1 MPKSNDRHR
10 KEWLG
15 IRRDHWAHLGVGL
28 GLALTAPAISAQFG
42 PAGTGLMMGLG
53 FGLATL
59 AGLAKEVYDLYIKKK
74 RFSLS
79 DLLYTALGG
88 ALGSG
93 VIWIAIAWSGVLT
106 AGAMIALLVVG
117 LVLSSAIVQ
126 QVGL

>member
-1 MPKSNDRHR
+1 MSKSNDRYR
-10 KEWLG
+10 KGWLG
-15 IRRDHWAHLGVGL
+15 IRRDHRAHLGVGL

-53 FGLATL
+53 VGLAAL
-59 AGLAKEVYDLYIKKK
+59 AGLAKEIYDLFIKKK

-79 DLLYTALGG
+79 DWLYTAAGG

-93 VIWIAIAWSGVLT
+93 IVGLIAAWSGVLT

-117 LVLSSAIVQ
+117 LVLSLVIVQ